1 MACAKVVFDL
11 RLMSSLFCFQFV
23 HRDRG
28 RVGTAARHHASTAA
42 QEAADKKEKA
52 AKSGGNTLSVEE
64 QEARAAAVGTDDLF
78 SRYDQKLREASAE
91 GAGTNATIS
100 TAAVAATNGVS
111 GNRLAVGQFD
121 LVSTFASER
130 GELLQGPRDYHPPN
144 PILNDDD
151 EGKGSRVIQKYN
163 RHWAMVLHPDEA
175 VAGSNLMEVARLSVL
190 EDADNG
196 VEEAK
201 PGGGVHQ
208 EMQKLVDL
216 VVAAEEGDDGED
228 EELTLKNVEA
238 YYSGRMLEKKDAA
251 QANSMEARQRHAV
264 FSQRVAAK
272 IRELASPLRNKANS
286 GTANSGFT
294 PDECF
299 PIPTFGSELL
309 SALTKKMSQDSK
321 TEAETQDVVNSLPE
335 DFLKRLQSYF
345 RRSSE
350 LLRHFFGLRQ
360 LPNHANADDKM
371 ARIVHGMETVYR
383 EVDGMRKELPQSEI
397 GEMMRK
403 MLFPIMVQLDWAF
416 KLRREGSGVSTG
428 RSGGFVTVEEL

>member
-1 MACAKVVFDL
+1 L
-11 RLMSSLFCFQFV
+11 HHCFQFV

-28 RVGTAARHHASTAA
+28 RIGTAARHHASSSS
-42 QEAADKKEKA
+42 QEANDKKDKA

-64 QEARAAAVGTDDLF
+64 QEARAAAIGTDDLF
-78 SRYDQKLREASAE
+78 SRYDQKLREASGE
-91 GAGTNATIS
+91 SAGIT
-100 TAAVAATNGVS
+100 TAPPTTSNSVR

-121 LVSTFASER
+121 LVSTMSSER

-151 EGKGSRVIQKYN
+151 EGKGSRVIRKYN

-190 EDADNG
+190 EDADND

-201 PGGGVHQ
+201 PGGGVHE
-208 EMQKLVDL
+208 EMQRLVDL
-216 VVAAEEGDDGED
+216 VVASEEGGDD
-228 EELTLKNVEA
+228 EEEEFTLKNVEA
-238 YYSGRMLEKKDAA
+238 YYTGRMLEKKDA
-251 QANSMEARQRHAV
+251 QVDSEEARQRYAV
-264 FSQRVAAK
+264 FSQRIAAK
-272 IRELASPLRNKANS
+272 VRDLAAPLRTP
-286 GTANSGFT
+286 GTNPNNTAFSH
-294 PDECF
+294 DECF
-299 PIPTFGSELL
+299 PTPVLGRELL

-335 DFLKRLQSYF
+335 EFLKRLQSYF

-360 LPNHANADDKM
+360 LPEHANSEKM
-371 ARIVHGMETVYR
+371 ARIVQGMETVYK
-383 EVDGMRKELPQSEI
+383 EVDGMRKELPQSEL
-397 GEMMRK
+397 GEVMRK
-403 MLFPIMVQLDWAF
+403 MCFPIMVQLDWAF

-428 RSGGFVTVEEL
+428 RSGGFVTVEELY